1 MSLGVG
7 HEKYMYS
14 AEAGMLEV
22 CLKFMSISLNELS
35 EGNILRRISYRLL
48 ELVYR
53 AIAYK

>member
-35 EGNILRRISYRLL
+35 EGNILRRISYRPL
-48 ELVYR
+48 EFTEP
-53 AIAYK
+53 